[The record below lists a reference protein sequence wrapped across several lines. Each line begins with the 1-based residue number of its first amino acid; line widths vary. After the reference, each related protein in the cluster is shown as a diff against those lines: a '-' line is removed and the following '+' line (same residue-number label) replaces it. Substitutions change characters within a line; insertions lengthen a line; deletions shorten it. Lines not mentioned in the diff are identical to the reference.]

1 MIASLSGRVTGVTS
15 AGVVLSVGGVGL
27 SVQTTPGTRAR
38 LRTGEEAFL
47 ATTLIVR
54 EDSLTL
60 YGFETDDER
69 EIFELLM
76 TSSGVGP
83 KVAQAVLTV
92 HTPDA
97 VRRAIAT
104 EDLTAL
110 CLVPG
115 IGRKGAQRM
124 VLELRDKMGL
134 ATSSGAPIAAAA
146 WRDLLTEALV
156 GLGWSMSQAD
166 ETVVKLS
173 AAHPSATEADVP
185 ALLREALAM
194 LGKAR

>member
-1 MIASLSGRVTGVTS
+1 MIASLTGRVSGTTGQ
-15 AGVVLSVGGVGL
+15 GLVLSVGGVGL
-27 SVQTTPGTRAR
+27 AVLTTPGTRAR
-38 LRTGEEAFL
+38 FRTGDEAFL

-97 VRRAIAT
+97 VRRALAT
-104 EDLTAL
+104 KDLTAL

-124 VLELRDKMGL
+124 VLELKDKLGI
-134 ATSSGAPIAAAA
+134 SSGSAPVATVA
-146 WRDLLTEALV
+146 WRDLLTDALT
-156 GLGWSMSQAD
+156 GLGWSSAQAD
-166 ETVVKLS
+166 ETVVRLS
-173 AAHPSATEADVP
+173 AGHPTATEADVP
-185 ALLREALAM
+185 SLLREALSM